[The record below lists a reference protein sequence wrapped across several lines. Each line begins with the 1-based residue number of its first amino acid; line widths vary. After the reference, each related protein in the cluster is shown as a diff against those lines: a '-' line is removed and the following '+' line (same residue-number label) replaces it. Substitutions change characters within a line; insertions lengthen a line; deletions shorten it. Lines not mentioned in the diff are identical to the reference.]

1 MLPPKFCR
9 QFEKSTTLKDFLD
22 FTEVW
27 FLVCCVPRMEPYSG
41 QYMRL
46 SSIKQ
51 LELWEANKQQYF
63 YFTFLFFPF
72 LSLTLPLHQSVSYVT
87 FLATSSK
94 LVTAFVTYPLQLV
107 KTCIQ
112 TEIGFKALGPT
123 CKRVYSLN
131 GVRGFYSGFLLH
143 VLRSTPSSVL
153 TILIAEQI
161 SKFILTQYY

>member
-63 YFTFLFFPF
+63 YFTFFVFPVPLTYSSPPSVRF
-72 LSLTLPLHQSVSYVT
+72 LCDFSCHFLEISNGFSDLPAAV
-87 FLATSSK
+87 
-94 LVTAFVTYPLQLV
+94 
-107 KTCIQ
+107 
-112 TEIGFKALGPT
+112 G
-123 CKRVYSLN
+123 
-131 GVRGFYSGFLLH
+131 
-143 VLRSTPSSVL
+143 
-153 TILIAEQI
+153 
-161 SKFILTQYY
+161 